1 MFSRIRNFAER
12 HHRKFLIAGALVG
25 GGMFLKRYV
34 EQKLL
39 EWQER
44 EMNQLLD
51 RSRKQ
56 QHFESTERTC
66 NLTITS
72 VLPQLQTAIGKTLDS
87 DSITLLLKQKAPN
100 KKELWEQLK
109 VIAFSRIISYVY
121 CNSILAI
128 LLRTQVNIL
137 GAYLYLANQNPTT
150 PDLELSPEAQGK
162 FLSASNHWLGEGV
175 SQFCQIVEKL
185 TLDRVAGLSLK
196 DRLTLVDLEKVLREI
211 HLSVEEELARKP
223 DRFFVNIV
231 LPATDNSLPTVTKML
246 TETREVLESKEVNDL
261 LTICTKSGMVC
272 VLDKLSENLSGL
284 AETNESKKPEFV
296 HPNQVA
302 VYLAKLIPVLNNF
315 IFQDAWTIQLLTI
328 EPLRAFGANIY
339 ESFST

>member
-175 SQFCQIVEKL
+175 SQFCQ
-185 TLDRVAGLSLK
+185 
-196 DRLTLVDLEKVLREI
+196 
-211 HLSVEEELARKP
+211 
-223 DRFFVNIV
+223 VNQ
-231 LPATDNSLPTVTKML
+231 K
-246 TETREVLESKEVNDL
+246 
-261 LTICTKSGMVC
+261 
-272 VLDKLSENLSGL
+272 
-284 AETNESKKPEFV
+284 
-296 HPNQVA
+296 
-302 VYLAKLIPVLNNF
+302 
-315 IFQDAWTIQLLTI
+315 
-328 EPLRAFGANIY
+328 
-339 ESFST
+339 FSSILFPCSY

>member
-1 MFSRIRNFAER
+1 MLSRIRNFAER
-12 HHRKFLIAGALVG
+12 HHRKFLIAGVLVG
-25 GGMFLKRYV
+25 GGVLLKRYV

-66 NLTITS
+66 NMTITS

-109 VIAFSRIISYVY
+109 VIAFSRVISYVY
-121 CNSILAI
+121 CNSILAV

-137 GAYLYLANQNPTT
+137 GAYLYLANQNPTR

-162 FLSASNHWLGEGV
+162 FLSASNYWLGEGV
-175 SQFCQIVEKL
+175 SQFCQV
-185 TLDRVAGLSLK
+185 TCLK
-196 DRLTLVDLEKVLREI
+196 Y
-211 HLSVEEELARKP
+211 
-223 DRFFVNIV
+223 FVSI
-231 LPATDNSLPTVTKML
+231 
-246 TETREVLESKEVNDL
+246 
-261 LTICTKSGMVC
+261 
-272 VLDKLSENLSGL
+272 
-284 AETNESKKPEFV
+284 
-296 HPNQVA
+296 
-302 VYLAKLIPVLNNF
+302 
-315 IFQDAWTIQLLTI
+315 
-328 EPLRAFGANIY
+328 
-339 ESFST
+339 